1 MEKNGKVT
9 KIRNRQ
15 EIVEKIE
22 EVYKLIRENKMEV
35 LKGIVITDALCWVL
49 GDDYLD
55 FEYSEKVGGTC

>member
-35 LKGIVITDALCWVL
+35 LRGIVITDALCWVL
-49 GDDYLD
+49 GDDYLCVILIQR
-55 FEYSEKVGGTC
+55 FNI